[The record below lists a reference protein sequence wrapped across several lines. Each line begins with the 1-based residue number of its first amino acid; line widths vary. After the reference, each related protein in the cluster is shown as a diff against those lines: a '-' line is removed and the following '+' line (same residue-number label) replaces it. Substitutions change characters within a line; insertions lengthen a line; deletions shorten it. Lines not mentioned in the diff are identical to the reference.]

1 MNSDITIDAVRLALS
16 MNEIRART
24 AGANIA
30 NASRPGAS
38 AARVDFAGTQSL
50 LAEISQAQNPE
61 ALGAGLQRALV
72 EAAEQPQFDS
82 GQTIQIDA
90 EVGEMVA
97 ASAGYQSLTEAVSRY
112 FGLLRLSIAGRV

>member
-30 NASRPGAS
+30 NASRPGVGAMQI
-38 AARVDFAGTQSL
+38 DFADAQSL
-50 LAEISQAQNPE
+50 LTDVSRAQDPE
-61 ALGAGLQRALV
+61 ALRASLRSALDGV
-72 EAAEQPQFDS
+72 SDTSAFDS
-82 GQTIQIDA
+82 GQAIQIDA

-97 ASAGYQSLTEAVSRY
+97 ASAGYQSLTEALSRY
-112 FGLLRLSIAGRV
+112 FGLLRLSIVGRS

>member
-24 AGANIA
+24 ASANIA
-30 NASRPGAS
+30 NASKPGAF
-38 AARVDFAGTQSL
+38 AARADFAGTQSL
-50 LAEISQAQNPE
+50 LAEVSQAQNPE
-61 ALGAGLQRALV
+61 ALGANLHRALGEV
-72 EAAEQPQFDS
+72 TQQPQFDS

-97 ASAGYQSLTEAVSRY
+97 VSAGYQSLSEALSRY
-112 FGLLRLSIAGRV
+112 FGLLRLSITGRV